1 MLYIIFFVK
10 LHKNDFSK
18 STNQLSM
25 EITSYDYNFLSKS
38 KEQRLKCLRNAIEYI
53 GYRKTIEELLAIYR
67 NLKIKNVQ
75 DDIKSILY
83 PYEFVLTK
91 DIAIYCDE
99 LGLYIN

>member
-10 LHKNDFSK
+10 LHKNDFQK
-18 STNQLSM
+18 VPTNLSM

-53 GYRKTIEELLAIYR
+53 GYRKTIEELLAIYKKM
-67 NLKIKNVQ
+67 KIKNVQ

-83 PYEFVLTK
+83 PYDFVLTK
-91 DIAIYCDE
+91 DVAIYCDE
-99 LGLYIN
+99 LGLYIK